1 MTRKGERNCVEKEL
15 GGFWPCARKDREVPG
30 VIPVGEVEEEDEGGG
45 DGDLGLGGGNRARVH
60 GHLED
65 QLSPY
70 EIVQK
75 QKNDDVL
82 GQIYE
87 FVKAGNWPK
96 IGVLRKQF
104 HHPHVIKYFN
114 LKEALCVDNKGIL
127 CRKRVPP
134 ESGRELRVVLP
145 ESLKDQV
152 FKTCHFA
159 DTIHRGVGATVKAIG
174 DRFYY
179 LGMTDDL
186 RTRVLS
192 CGACFAA
199 KLPPPK
205 QNNRVPQLESVM
217 RQGASEFNQ
226 TVACDTSGRLPACTH
241 EPPHHFF
248 SVIVDLATGFCSTAP
263 MIDKKTATMVQV
275 FNTSWASIFSS
286 PSTVRLDRGS
296 EYLSKRFV
304 TLMHENGTKIVFT
317 MAGAARALYAERLN
331 RNIKQIL
338 RAVLATCS
346 TQSGWCEALA
356 LPACRRSQ
364 SLQGWGPLA
373 PEPADRGL
381 TTEAT

>member
-1 MTRKGERNCVEKEL
+1 MSKE
-15 GGFWPCARKDREVPG
+15 G
-30 VIPVGEVEEEDEGGG
+30 
-45 DGDLGLGGGNRARVH
+45 
-60 GHLED
+60 
-65 QLSPY
+65 S
-70 EIVQK
+70 
-75 QKNDDVL
+75 
-82 GQIYE
+82 
-87 FVKAGNWPK
+87 
-96 IGVLRKQF
+96 
-104 HHPHVIKYFN
+104 
-114 LKEALCVDNKGIL
+114 
-127 CRKRVPP
+127 P

-179 LGMTDDL
+179 LGMTDNL

-205 QNNRVPQLESVM
+205 ENNRVPQLESVM
-217 RQGASEFNQ
+217 RQGSSEFNQ

-241 EPPHHFF
+241 EPPHGFF

-263 MIDKKTATMVQV
+263 MIDKKSATMVQV
-275 FNTSWASIFSS
+275 FNTSWTSIFSQ

-296 EYLSKRFV
+296 EYLSKKFV

-338 RAVLATCS
+338 RAVLATCA
-346 TQSGWCEALA
+346 TQSGWCEALPYITA
-356 LPACRRSQ
+356 SLNTTVNSATGFSAYRLVFGKNATTPLDRLVCVSRKFSTRKQEIQEDPHDQLLVHASNRQQLIDKLEDKERLNSMTEVEKAKARFLRFAQLRENRLAMIARTELHDELSPHVTAAGDRR
-364 SLQGWGPLA
+364 WPL
-373 PEPADRGL
+373 RL
-381 TTEAT
+381 RLH